1 MKILH
6 TIAELRAW
14 RAQHDQVSFVPT
26 MGNLHEGH
34 LALIKLAQQ
43 HAPTVIVSIFVNP
56 LQFGAGEDYTRYPRT
71 LEADAAKLS
80 AINVDAVFAPSVEEL
95 YPQPQRYHITPP
107 VLANTLCGAYRPGH
121 FEGVATIVMKLFQIV
136 QPTIAVFGKKDY
148 QQLTIIRGMVE
159 DFAVPVTL
167 VAGETIR
174 ATDGL
179 ALSSRNGFLSPA
191 ERALAPAL
199 YQQLTHIQQA
209 LRNGKRD
216 YAQLQLDA
224 SEALTKQGWQVD
236 YITICDTELNLA
248 TTLTLSWVVLGA
260 ARLGNTRLIDNVML
274 TPTE

>member
-14 RAQHDQVSFVPT
+14 REQHDQVSFVPT

-80 AINVDAVFAPSVEEL
+80 AINVDTIFAPSVEEL
-95 YPQPQRYHITPP
+95 YPHPQRYHITPP
-107 VLANTLCGAYRPGH
+107 ALANTLCGAYRPGH

-136 QPTIAVFGKKDY
+136 QPQVAVFGKKDY

-167 VAGETIR
+167 IAGETIR
-174 ATDGL
+174 AADGL

-191 ERALAPAL
+191 ERTLAPAL
-199 YQQLTHIQQA
+199 HQQLTNIQLA
-209 LRNGKRD
+209 LQDGARD
-216 YAQLQLDA
+216 YTQLQLDA
-224 SEALTKQGWQVD
+224 SDALIKQGWRVD
-236 YITICDTELNLA
+236 YITICDTQLNPA
-248 TTLTLSWVVLGA
+248 NAQTLSWVVLGA
-260 ARLGNTRLIDNVML
+260 AHLGTTRLIDNVVAAL
-274 TPTE
+274 

>member
-14 RAQHDQVSFVPT
+14 RAQHNQVSFVPT

-80 AINVDAVFAPSVEEL
+80 AINVDAIFAPSVDEL
-95 YPQPQRYHITPP
+95 YPQPQRYHISPP
-107 VLANTLCGAYRPGH
+107 ALANTLCGAYRPGH
-121 FEGVATIVMKLFQIV
+121 FEGVATVVMKLFQLV
-136 QPTIAVFGKKDY
+136 QPIVAVFGEKDY

-167 VAGETIR
+167 IAGKTVR
-174 ATDGL
+174 AADGL

-199 YQQLTHIQQA
+199 HQQLTTIQLA
-209 LRNGKRD
+209 LLDGDRN
-216 YAQLQLDA
+216 YAQLQLNA
-224 SEALTKQGWQVD
+224 SNTLTQLGWQVD
-236 YITICDTELNLA
+236 YITICDAQLNPA
-248 TTLTLSWVVLGA
+248 NADTQSWVVLGA
-260 ARLGNTRLIDNVML
+260 ARLGATRLIDNVVV
-274 TPTE
+274 TH

>member
-1 MKILH
+1 MRILH

-71 LEADAAKLS
+71 LEADAAKLN
-80 AINVDAVFAPSVEEL
+80 AIGIDAIFAPSVEEL
-95 YPQPQRYHITPP
+95 YPQPQRYYITPP
-107 VLANTLCGAYRPGH
+107 TLANTLCGAYRLGH
-121 FEGVATIVMKLFQIV
+121 FEGVATVVMKLFQLV
-136 QPTIAVFGKKDY
+136 QPTVAIFGKKDY

-159 DFAVPVTL
+159 DFAVPITI

-179 ALSSRNGFLSPA
+179 ALSSRNGFLSAA

-199 YQQLTHIQQA
+199 HQQLADIQLA
-209 LRNGKRD
+209 LQNGARD
-216 YAQLQLDA
+216 YIQLQLSA
-224 SEALTKQGWQVD
+224 SNTLTRLGWRVD
-236 YITICDTELNLA
+236 YISICDAQLNPA
-248 TTLTLSWVVLGA
+248 NAQTLSWVVLGA
-260 ARLGNTRLIDNVML
+260 AHLGTTRLIDNVVFA
-274 TPTE
+274 P

>member
-14 RAQHDQVSFVPT
+14 RDQHDQVSFVPT

-43 HAPTVIVSIFVNP
+43 HAPAVIVSIFVNP

-71 LEADAAKLS
+71 LEADAAKLR
-80 AINVDAVFAPSVEEL
+80 AINVDAIFAPSVEEL

-107 VLANTLCGAYRPGH
+107 ALANTLCGAYRPGH

-136 QPTIAVFGKKDY
+136 QPQVAVFGKKDY
-148 QQLTIIRGMVE
+148 QQLTIIRGMIE

-167 VAGETIR
+167 IAGETIR

-179 ALSSRNGFLSPA
+179 ALSSRNNFLSTD
-191 ERALAPAL
+191 ERELAPTLHRQLVAIKHAL
-199 YQQLTHIQQA
+199 QQ
-209 LRNGKRD
+209 GERD
-216 YAQLQLDA
+216 YAQLEKTTT
-224 SEALTKQGWQVD
+224 STLTKLGWQVD
-236 YITICDTELNLA
+236 YIAIHDPQLNPA
-248 TTLTLSWVVLGA
+248 VALTQQWVILGA
-260 ARLGNTRLIDNVML
+260 ARLGATRLIDNIEVR
-274 TPTE
+274 

>member
-6 TIAELRAW
+6 TVAELHAW
-14 RAQHDQVSFVPT
+14 RVQHDQVSFVPT

-80 AINVDAVFAPSVEEL
+80 AIGIDAIFAPSVEEL
-95 YPQPQRYHITPP
+95 YPQPQRYFITPP
-107 VLANTLCGAYRPGH
+107 ALANTLCGAYRPGH
-121 FEGVATIVMKLFQIV
+121 FEGVATVVMKLFQLV

-159 DFAVPVTL
+159 DFAVPITII
-167 VAGETIR
+167 AGETIR

-179 ALSSRNGFLSPA
+179 ALSSRNGFLSPT

-199 YQQLTHIQQA
+199 YQQLTRIQQA
-209 LRNGKRD
+209 LQDGERD
-216 YAQLQLDA
+216 YAQLQLNA
-224 SEALTKQGWQVD
+224 SNALIKQGWQVD
-236 YITICDTELNLA
+236 YIAICDTQLNPANLE
-248 TTLTLSWVVLGA
+248 TSSWMILGA
-260 ARLGNTRLIDNVML
+260 ARLETTRLIDNVMA
-274 TPTE
+274 TS

>member
-56 LQFGAGEDYTRYPRT
+56 LQFGASEDYTRYPRT
-71 LEADAAKLS
+71 LETDATKLS
-80 AINVDAVFAPSVEEL
+80 AINVDAIFAPSVKEL
-95 YPQPQRYHITPP
+95 YPHPQRYRLTPP
-107 VLANTLCGAYRPGH
+107 ELANMLCGAYRPGH

-136 QPTIAVFGKKDY
+136 QPKIAVFGKKDY

-159 DFAVPVTL
+159 DFAVPVKL
-167 VAGETIR
+167 IAGETVR
-174 ATDGL
+174 AADGL

-191 ERALAPAL
+191 ERTLAPVL
-199 YQQLTHIQQA
+199 YQQLTRIQIA
-209 LRNGKRD
+209 LQQGARD
-216 YAQLQLDA
+216 YTQLQQEA
-224 SEALTKQGWQVD
+224 SNTLTQLGWQVD
-236 YITICDTELNLA
+236 YMTICDEQLNPA
-248 TTLTLSWVVLGA
+248 NTQTQSWVVLGA
-260 ARLGNTRLIDNVML
+260 ARLGTTRLIDNIVV
-274 TPTE
+274 TP